1 MCQLLFLLRCAKGTL
16 MSHFLD
22 LEPFPGMR
30 YNEIRK
36 AYIFIILSFNNKE
49 DSNGK
54 GIYKNG

>member
-1 MCQLLFLLRCAKGTL
+1 
-16 MSHFLD
+16 MSHFLN

-30 YNEIRK
+30 YNGIRE

>member
-1 MCQLLFLLRCAKGTL
+1 
-16 MSHFLD
+16 MSHFLNLD
-22 LEPFPGMR
+22 PFPGMR

>member
-1 MCQLLFLLRCAKGTL
+1 
-16 MSHFLD
+16 MSHFLN
-22 LEPFPGMR
+22 LEPFSGMR

-36 AYIFIILSFNNKE
+36 ACIFIILSFNNKE